1 MDPWV
6 QDAALAR
13 RCLAGD
19 ETAWSHFVD
28 SYGPRVLSVCLAS
41 GLRPSEAEDVCQE
54 VMLSALRSL
63 GGYGGCRL
71 STWLYRITR
80 RRIADHLRSR
90 SRRDLAL
97 GFPGDPGFPNPDGGP
112 GVQAGCVTRDP
123 LYGELREELARLP
136 EPTRSVLIA
145 YHVGEVP
152 VREIAR
158 ELGMPE
164 NTVKSH
170 LRRGRLAVR
179 ERLEEE
185 R

>member
-1 MDPWV
+1 LDPWGR
-6 QDAALAR
+6 DAALAR

-19 ETAWSHFVD
+19 EAAWRALVD
-28 SYGPRVLSVCLAS
+28 GHGPRVFSVCLAS

-54 VMLSALRSL
+54 VMVSALRSL
-63 GGYGGCRL
+63 RGFGGCRL

-90 SRRDLAL
+90 HRRDVAL
-97 GFPGDPGFPNPDGGP
+97 GFPGDPGFPDAEAPL
-112 GVQAGCVTRDP
+112 QRDAAARGA
-123 LYGELREELARLP
+123 LYRELRRELARLP

-152 VREIAR
+152 VREIAL

-170 LRRGRLAVR
+170 LRRGRGLVR
-179 ERLEEE
+179 ARLEEP
-185 R
+185 